1 MTLAKIWANVKVI
14 FLKNLNNLEHRVSVL
29 ERPQNMSGIDPLVLV
44 MEILNETE
52 LGVLE
57 EYMSLLN
64 AGFPLEQIAD
74 MMGEESYQQA
84 LGIVAKVD
92 QELRL
97 KTEPTRPKRHGKELK
112 MPREHRYD
120 ESGLG
125 VPKDAEA

>member
-1 MTLAKIWANVKVI
+1 MM
-14 FLKNLNNLEHRVSVL
+14 KNLSNLERRVAVL
-29 ERPQNMSGIDPLVLV
+29 ERAQNMSGIDPLVFA
-44 MEILNETE
+44 METLEDTE
-52 LGVLE
+52 LGILE

-97 KTEPTRPKRHGKELK
+97 RTEPERRMRCGKALK
-112 MPREHRYD
+112 MPRQHRYN

-125 VPKDAEA
+125 VPEDAEA

>member
-1 MTLAKIWANVKVI
+1 M
-14 FLKNLNNLEHRVSVL
+14 KNLSNLERRVAVL
-29 ERPQNMSGIDPLVLV
+29 ERAQNMSGIDPLVLA
-44 MEILNETE
+44 METLDDTE
-52 LGVLE
+52 LGILE

-64 AGFPLEQIAD
+64 AGFPLEQISD

-97 KTEPTRPKRHGKELK
+97 RTEPVRPKRRGKALK

-120 ESGLG
+120 ECGLG
-125 VPKDAEA
+125 AQEDVEI